1 MTLKSLTRLNFIQ
14 QDAVKVVISFEQPS
28 DVLTAA
34 RAHSKTPKIAGKP
47 TICGDGGPFNRATQ
61 RFPVTGKVVRET
73 MGIAKDVFV

>member
-34 RAHSKTPKIAGKP
+34 HTRSETPKIARKP
-47 TICGDGGPFNRATQ
+47 TVRSDGGPLNRATQ
-61 RFPVTGKVVRET
+61 RLLVTGKVVHET
-73 MGIAKDVFV
+73 VGIAKDMFV